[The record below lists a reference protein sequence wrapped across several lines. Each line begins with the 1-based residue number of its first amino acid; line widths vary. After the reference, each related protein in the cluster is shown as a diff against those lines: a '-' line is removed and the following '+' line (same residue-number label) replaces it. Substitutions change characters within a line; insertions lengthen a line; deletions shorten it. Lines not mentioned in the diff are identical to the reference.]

1 MGPSLDL
8 IAIGRSSVD
17 LYGEQVG
24 GRLEDM
30 GSFAKYVGGSPTN
43 TAVGAARLGLK
54 AALIT
59 RVGADH
65 FGRFIREGLGR
76 EGVDTRA
83 VASDERRLTALA
95 ILGIRDREQFPLLF
109 YRADC
114 ADMALTEAD
123 IDPAF
128 IAEAQATVISGT
140 HLSTPQTF
148 AASLKAAR
156 AAKAA
161 GRKVAFDI
169 DYRPVLWGLAGLD
182 RGEDRFVADAAV
194 TARLREA
201 AALCD
206 LIVGTEEEFRILG
219 GAADAE
225 AALRAVR
232 LITPALLVCKRGPQ
246 GCVAF
251 AGEIGAGFASGVA
264 RAGFDI
270 EVFNVLG
277 AGDAFMAGFLRG
289 WLTDAPLA
297 TCCDYANACGALVVS
312 RHGCAPAMP
321 TWPELAAFLDGRP
334 RPRRL
339 REDAELEYLHWAT
352 TRRGEH
358 PRLCVLALDHRTQFE
373 ALAAEVG
380 ADAAKIEAFKLAGLE
395 AVRRCAAGGAGFGV
409 LLDDRFGL
417 AALERSA
424 DDAPGQRALWVGRPI
439 ERAGSR
445 PLAFEGGADV
455 GVSLR
460 EWPLGQVVKCLV
472 RYHPGDEPELKARQE
487 RQLKRLFH
495 AARATRHEL
504 MLEPIT
510 GGDGAAVAAVLARLY
525 EIGVRPDWW
534 KLEPIADAA
543 DWAQIAAAIEAHDPY
558 CRGVLMLG
566 QGADAGALVAAFD
579 AAASV
584 DVVKG
589 FAVGR
594 TIWEGPARAYLSGE
608 IGAAEATRR
617 LAGGLASLAGAWAAA
632 RTERTATARSRRAAE

>member
-1 MGPSLDL
+1 VDPSLDL

-43 TAVGAARLGLK
+43 TAIGAARLGLR

-65 FGRFIREGLGR
+65 FGRFIREELER

-83 VASDERRLTALA
+83 VASDPDRLTALA

-109 YRADC
+109 YRTDC
-114 ADMALTEAD
+114 ADMALSEGD
-123 IDPAF
+123 VDPAF
-128 IAEAQATVISGT
+128 IAEAKATVVSGT
-140 HLSTPQTF
+140 HLSTPQVF

-161 GRKVAFDI
+161 GRQVAFDI

-182 RGEDRFVADAAV
+182 RGEDRFVANAAV
-194 TARLREA
+194 TARLREL
-201 AALCD
+201 AALSD

-219 GAADAE
+219 GEPDAE
-225 AALRAVR
+225 GALRAVR
-232 LITPALLVCKRGPQ
+232 AITDALLVCKRGPR

-251 AGEIGAGFASGVA
+251 AGEIGAGFESGLA

-277 AGDAFMAGFLRG
+277 AGDAFMAGLLRG
-289 WLTDAPLA
+289 WLRAEPLA
-297 TCCDYANACGALVVS
+297 TACDWANACGALVVS

-321 TWPELAAFLDGRP
+321 TWPELAAFAGGAP

-339 REDAELEYLHWAT
+339 RDDTELEHQHWAT
-352 TRRGEH
+352 TRRGAYE
-358 PRLCVLALDHRTQFE
+358 RLFVLALDHRPQFE
-373 ALAAEVG
+373 TLAAEVG
-380 ADAAKIEAFKLAGLE
+380 ADPTRIGAFKLAGLA
-395 AVRRCAAGGAGFGV
+395 AVRQCAADDPRFGLMIDGAH
-409 LLDDRFGL
+409 GL
-417 AALERSA
+417 AALEQSA
-424 DDAPGQRALWVGRPI
+424 DDLLWVGRPI
-439 ERAGSR
+439 EAAGAH

-455 GVSLR
+455 GVTLR

-472 RYHPGDEPELKARQE
+472 RWCPDDAPELRARQE
-487 RQLKRLFH
+487 RQLARLAH
-495 AARATRHEL
+495 ACRATRHEL
-504 MLEPIT
+504 MIEPIT
-510 GGDGAAVAAVLARLY
+510 GTTDGRAIAAVVARLY
-525 EIGVRPDWW
+525 EIGLMPDWW
-534 KLEPIADAA
+534 KLEPIADAS
-543 DWAQIAAAIEAHDPY
+543 DWARVGAVIEAHDPL

-566 QGADAGALVAAFD
+566 QGADAAALTTAFR
-579 AAASV
+579 AAAQV
-584 DVVKG
+584 GLVKG

-594 TIWEGPARAYLSGE
+594 TIWEAPARAYLAGE
-608 IGAAEATRR
+608 IDAAEATRR
-617 LAGGLASLAGAWAAA
+617 LAAGLAALAGAWDAAKARARSPQAAA
-632 RTERTATARSRRAAE
+632 

>member
-1 MGPSLDL
+1 MQPSLDL

-43 TAVGAARLGLK
+43 TAIGAARLGLR
-54 AALIT
+54 AAMVT

-65 FGRFIREGLGR
+65 FGRFIREELTR

-83 VASDERRLTALA
+83 VAADELRLTALA
-95 ILGIRDREQFPLLF
+95 ILGIRDRERFPLLF
-109 YRADC
+109 YRTNC
-114 ADMALTEAD
+114 ADMALTEVE

-128 IAEAQATVISGT
+128 IAEAKATVLSGT
-140 HLSTPQTF
+140 HLSTPQVA

-156 AAKAA
+156 AARAA

-206 LIVGTEEEFRILG
+206 LIVGTEEEFCILG
-219 GAADAE
+219 GEADAE
-225 AALRAVR
+225 NALRAVR
-232 LITPALLVCKRGPQ
+232 RLTDALVVCKRGPQ

-251 AGEIGAGFASGVA
+251 PGEIGMGFAGGVA
-264 RAGFDI
+264 RGGFDI

-289 WLTDAPLA
+289 WLRDELLA

-321 TWPELAAFLDGRP
+321 TWTELSAFLGERP

-339 REDAELEYLHWAT
+339 REDAGLEHLHWAT

-373 ALAAEVG
+373 TLAAELG
-380 ADAAKIEAFKLAGLE
+380 ADAARIEAFKLAGLE
-395 AVRRCAAGGAGFGV
+395 AVRTCGDGFGV
-409 LLDDRFGL
+409 LLDDRYGL
-417 AALERSA
+417 TALERTA
-424 DDAPGQRALWVGRPI
+424 DDALWIGRPI
-439 ERAGSR
+439 ERAGSQ
-445 PLAFEGGADV
+445 PLEFEGGADV
-455 GVSLR
+455 GVTLH
-460 EWPLGQVVKCLV
+460 EWPLSQVVKCLV
-472 RYHPGDEPELKARQE
+472 RYHPEDAPELKARQE
-487 RQLKRLFH
+487 RQLLRLFH
-495 AARATRHEL
+495 AARAARHEL
-504 MLEPIT
+504 LIEPIT
-510 GGDGAAVAAVLARLY
+510 GGDAAAVAAVLARFY

-534 KLEPIADAA
+534 KLEPLADAA
-543 DWAQIAAAIEAHDPY
+543 GWARIASMIEAHDPH

-566 QGADAGALVAAFD
+566 QGAGVSALAAAFR
-579 AAASV
+579 AAAQV
-584 DVVKG
+584 DIVKG

-594 TIWEGPARAYLSGE
+594 TIWEAPARAFLAGE
-608 IGAAEATRR
+608 IDDAEATRR
-617 LAGGLASLAGAWAAA
+617 LAAGLGSLADVWDAAKA
-632 RTERTATARSRRAAE
+632 GARSRPAAE

>member
-1 MGPSLDL
+1 MQPSLDL

-43 TAVGAARLGLK
+43 TAVGAARLGLQ

-65 FGRFIREGLGR
+65 FGRFLAEELAR

-83 VASDERRLTALA
+83 VGFDPQRLTALV

-109 YRADC
+109 YRTDC
-114 ADMALTEAD
+114 ADMALNEAD

-128 IAEAQATVISGT
+128 IAEARATVLSGT
-140 HLSTPQTF
+140 HLSTPQVF

-194 TARLREA
+194 TVRLREA

-219 GAADAE
+219 GDDDAE
-225 AALRAVR
+225 DALRAVR
-232 LITPALLVCKRGPQ
+232 GITNALLICKRGPQ

-251 AGEIGAGFASGVA
+251 PGEIGDGFASGVA
-264 RAGFDI
+264 RGGFDI

-289 WLTDAPLA
+289 WLRDEPLA
-297 TCCDYANACGALVVS
+297 RCCDYANACGALVVS

-339 REDAELEYLHWAT
+339 RQDAELEHLHWAT

-395 AVRRCAAGGAGFGV
+395 AVRTCAGGGPGFGV
-409 LLDDRFGL
+409 LLDDRHGL
-417 AALERSA
+417 TALEQTA
-424 DDAPGQRALWVGRPI
+424 DDALWIGRPI
-439 ERAGSR
+439 EAAGSR

-455 GVSLR
+455 GATLR

-472 RYHPGDEPELKARQE
+472 RYHPDDQPELKARQE
-487 RQLKRLFH
+487 RQLSRLFH

-504 MLEPIT
+504 LIEPIT
-510 GGDGAAVAAVLARLY
+510 GGDDAAVAAVLGRLY
-525 EIGVRPDWW
+525 EVGVRPDWW
-534 KLEPIADAA
+534 KLEPLADAA
-543 DWAQIAAAIEAHDPY
+543 GWARIAAVIEANDPH

-566 QGADAGALVAAFD
+566 QGADARALAAAFH
-579 AAASV
+579 AAARV

-594 TIWEGPARAYLSGE
+594 TIWEGPARAFLTGE
-608 IGAAEATRR
+608 IDEAEATRR
-617 LAGGLASLAGAWAAA
+617 MAASLAALAGAWNAAKA
-632 RTERTATARSRRAAE
+632 GARSRPAAE

>member
-1 MGPSLDL
+1 VQPSLDL

-65 FGRFIREGLGR
+65 FGRFIAEELAR

-83 VASDERRLTALA
+83 VGSDARRLTALV

-109 YRADC
+109 YRTDC

-128 IAEAQATVISGT
+128 IAEARATVLSGT
-140 HLSTPQTF
+140 HLSTPQVF

-156 AAKAA
+156 AAKAT

-201 AALCD
+201 AALSD
-206 LIVGTEEEFRILG
+206 LIVGTEEEFCILG
-219 GAADAE
+219 GAGGAEDA
-225 AALRAVR
+225 LQAVR
-232 LITPALLVCKRGPQ
+232 GLTDALMVCKRGPQ
-246 GCVAF
+246 GCVAYP
-251 AGEIGAGFASGVA
+251 GEIGAGFAGGVA
-264 RAGFDI
+264 RGGFDI

-289 WLTDAPLA
+289 WLRDEPLA
-297 TCCDYANACGALVVS
+297 RCCDYANACGALVVS

-339 REDAELEYLHWAT
+339 REDAELEHLHWAT
-352 TRRGEH
+352 TRRGDY

-373 ALAAEVG
+373 AVAAEVG
-380 ADAAKIEAFKLAGLE
+380 ADAVRIGAFKLAGLE
-395 AVRRCAAGGAGFGV
+395 AVRACAADDPRLGV

-417 AALERSA
+417 TALERTG
-424 DDAPGQRALWVGRPI
+424 DDALWVGRPI
-439 ERAGSR
+439 EVAGSH
-445 PLAFEGGADV
+445 PLEFEGGTEV
-455 GVSLR
+455 GVTLR

-472 RYHPGDEPELKARQE
+472 RYHPDDEPELKARQD
-487 RQLKRLFH
+487 RQLKRLFQ
-495 AARATRHEL
+495 ACRATRHEL
-504 MLEPIT
+504 LIEPIT
-510 GGDGAAVAAVLARLY
+510 GDGAVVAAVLARLY

-534 KLEPIADAA
+534 KLEPLVDAA
-543 DWAQIAAAIEAHDPY
+543 GWARIAAVIETNDPH

-566 QGADAGALVAAFD
+566 QGADTGALTAAFQ
-579 AAASV
+579 AAAQV

-594 TIWEGPARAYLSGE
+594 TIWEAPARAFLAGE
-608 IGAAEATRR
+608 IDDAEATRR
-617 LAGGLASLAGAWAAA
+617 MATSLASLAAAWDAAKA
-632 RTERTATARSRRAAE
+632 GARSRAAAE

>member
-1 MGPSLDL
+1 VPPSLDL

-43 TAVGAARLGLK
+43 TAIGAARLGLR

-59 RVGADH
+59 RVGDDH
-65 FGRFIREGLGR
+65 FGRFIREELTR

-83 VASDERRLTALA
+83 VSADGRRLTALA
-95 ILGIRDREQFPLLF
+95 ILGIRDREHFPLLF

-114 ADMALTEAD
+114 ADMALSEAD

-128 IAEAQATVISGT
+128 IAEAKATVLSGT
-140 HLSTPQTF
+140 HLSTPQVF

-156 AAKAA
+156 AAKDA

-169 DYRPVLWGLAGLD
+169 DYRPVLWGRAGLD

-194 TARLREA
+194 TARLREV

-219 GAADAE
+219 GEADAE
-225 AALRAVR
+225 DALRAVR
-232 LITPALLVCKRGPQ
+232 RLTDALLVCKRGPQ

-251 AGEIGAGFASGVA
+251 PGEVGAGFASGVA

-289 WLTDAPLA
+289 WLRDEPLA
-297 TCCDYANACGALVVS
+297 TACDYANACGALVVS

-321 TWPELAAFLDGRP
+321 TWTELAALLDGRP

-339 REDAELEYLHWAT
+339 REDAGLEHLHWAT

-373 ALAAEVG
+373 ALAAELG
-380 ADAAKIEAFKLAGLE
+380 ADAARVEAFKLAGLE
-395 AVRRCAAGGAGFGV
+395 AVRTCGDGFGV
-409 LLDDRFGL
+409 LLDDRYGL
-417 AALERSA
+417 TALERTA
-424 DDAPGQRALWVGRPI
+424 DVALWVGRPI
-439 ERAGSR
+439 ERAGSL
-445 PLAFEGGADV
+445 PLEFEGGADV
-455 GVSLR
+455 GVTLR

-472 RYHPGDEPELKARQE
+472 RYHPDDAPELKARQE
-487 RQLKRLFH
+487 RQLLRLFH

-504 MLEPIT
+504 LIEPIT
-510 GGDGAAVAAVLARLY
+510 GGDAAMVAAVLARFY
-525 EIGVRPDWW
+525 EIGLRPDWW
-534 KLEPIADAA
+534 KLEPLADAA
-543 DWAQIAAAIEAHDPY
+543 GWARIAAVIEANDPH

-566 QGADAGALVAAFD
+566 QGAGVGALTAAFQ
-579 AAASV
+579 AAAQM
-584 DVVKG
+584 DIVKG

-594 TIWEGPARAYLSGE
+594 TIWEAPARAFLAGE
-608 IGAAEATRR
+608 IDDAEATRR
-617 LAGGLASLAGAWAAA
+617 LAAGLAALAAA
-632 RTERTATARSRRAAE
+632 WDAAKAGARSRPAAE